1 MRDSMAKIA
10 IETMARKAIRDIR
23 ETPESSMRNI
33 VEMAQQF
40 SNGRFQKKFFE
51 IIHRMLED
59 ETSGYYAMV
68 SDTAR
73 HVDPERLLNFGMNLG
88 YNSCMT
94 GADKIRTWEKNFG
107 YNVPWNICLDIGRD
121 SMQKYLK
128 SYYRIIRECEEMG
141 IYTCMLFM
149 EQYERDVFLMIREY
163 PDSAFFV
170 FCRAEAVTEEFLDD
184 IQSLNNVMILLRYDE
199 AAGRACG
206 RLREEGQLYGC
217 YYPYGEEDAEKI
229 CSGDLFYGMQ
239 QLHPVISVMVSEKGC
254 PEHIRQRIYRTVC
267 EARSSQEYRT
277 LLWELYGDNC
287 YVDRIIS
294 EDDCCVSFDQ
304 DGNLCAVSVG
314 TSTVNV
320 NVFRD
325 SLQNI
330 LSQAFLKKQ
339 AAAGTLSGESNT
351 PLQATGYQVC
361 NAVKQWGI

>member
-1 MRDSMAKIA
+1 MRDSMARIA

-23 ETPESSMRNI
+23 ETPESSMRNM
-33 VEMAQQF
+33 VEMALQF
-40 SNGRFQKKFFE
+40 SNGRFQKNFFE
-51 IIHRMLED
+51 IIHRMLEN

-73 HVDPERLLNFGMNLG
+73 HVDSERLLNFGMNLG

-94 GADKIRTWEKNFG
+94 GVGKIRTWEKNFG
-107 YNVPWNICLDIGRD
+107 YSVPWTICLDIGGGT
-121 SMQKYLK
+121 MQKNLK
-128 SYYRIIRECEEMG
+128 SYYRTIRECQEMG

-149 EQYERDVFLMIREY
+149 GKYERDVFLLIKEY

-170 FCRAEAVTEEFLDD
+170 FCREEAVTEEFLDD
-184 IQSLNNVMILLRYDE
+184 IRLLDNVMIMLQYEE
-199 AAGRACG
+199 AAGRACR

-217 YYPYGEEDAEKI
+217 YYLYGEKDIGKI

-239 QLHPVISVMVSEKGC
+239 QLHPVVSAMVSERDC
-254 PEHIRQRIYRTVC
+254 PEYIRRKVYQAVC
-267 EARSSQEYRT
+267 EARSSQKYRT

-294 EDDCCVSFDQ
+294 EDDCHVYFDQ
-304 DGNLCAVSVG
+304 DGNLCSVRGRSGAVS
-314 TSTVNV
+314 SNL
-320 NVFRD
+320 FRD

-339 AAAGTLSGESNT
+339 AAAEGLPYE
-351 PLQATGYQVC
+351 
-361 NAVKQWGI
+361 